1 MKKKNEKKKKKK
13 ITETF
18 LIEFHPSLSPQ
29 RARAKINCFFE
40 KKKIKY
46 RYICCHALS
55 CSLAW
60 PPSWML
66 R

>member
-55 CSLAW
+55 C
-60 PPSWML
+60 
-66 R
+66 